1 MTTAI
6 EHLASLTIHRD
17 RDLLDVTLAHA
28 MRDLF
33 HPDEVAIYM
42 LIGPPGGP
50 QRWLLRAR
58 LKAGDVAATSD
69 PSWASLEE
77 LPLRDSK
84 PAHAACAEQ
93 QAVLHFNDGQ
103 GTSSSCTMLFPM
115 AVQSEQPMVMEL
127 RCTGS
132 LGTDA
137 QHTADN
143 ILRVYRNFCGL
154 IDYSERDTL
163 TGLLNRKTFDEA
175 FYKLTQGRSTVFDSA
190 SGRRHSTAPAP
201 EQFRT
206 GYWMGV
212 LDIDHFKRVND
223 VHGHLIGDEV
233 LLLVGRILRSTFR
246 FQDRL
251 YRFGGEEFVA
261 VLRCPSEDDALVAFE
276 RLRRNMASYQFPKV
290 ERVTVSVGFTEVL
303 ANDTP
308 TAAFERADKAVYH
321 AKQHGRDQV
330 CNHAILVASG
340 ALAPAQQES
349 EVELF

>member
-33 HPDEVAIYM
+33 RPAEVAIHM
-42 LIGPPGGP
+42 LVGPPGGP

-58 LKAGDVAATSD
+58 LKAGDVAASSD
-69 PSWASLEE
+69 PSWVTLED
-77 LPLRDSK
+77 LPLRDAK
-84 PAHAACAEQ
+84 PAHAACLEQ
-93 QAVLHFNDGQ
+93 QAILNCGDSV
-103 GTSSSCTMLFPM
+103 LFPLT
-115 AVQSEQPMVMEL
+115 VQAEQPMVMEL
-127 RCTGS
+127 RCGS
-132 LGTDA
+132 PFGDEA
-137 QHTADN
+137 RKTAEH

-154 IDYSERDTL
+154 IEYSERDTL

-175 FYKLTQGRSTVFDSA
+175 FYKLTQGQHTVFDAA
-190 SGRRHSTAPAP
+190 SGRRQAAVPP
-201 EQFRT
+201 EQRRT
-206 GYWMGV
+206 GHWLGV

-223 VHGHLIGDEV
+223 EHGHLIGDEV

-261 VLRCPSEDDALVAFE
+261 VLRCPTEADAHTAFQ
-276 RLRRNMASYQFPKV
+276 RLRCNMAAYAFPKV
-290 ERVTVSVGFTEVL
+290 GRVTVSIGFTEVL
-303 ANDTP
+303 PQDTP

-330 CNHAILVASG
+330 CSHAALVSSG
-340 ALAPAQQES
+340 ALAPPRQES

>member
-33 HPDEVAIYM
+33 CPAEVAIHM
-42 LIGPPGGP
+42 LVGPPGGA

-69 PSWASLEE
+69 PSWVTLED
-77 LPLRDSK
+77 LPLRHER
-84 PAHAACAEQ
+84 PAHAACIEQ
-93 QAVLHFNDGQ
+93 QAIIRCDGPD
-103 GTSSSCTMLFPM
+103 GGASACTVLFPLT
-115 AVQSEQPMVMEL
+115 VQAEQPMVMEL
-127 RCTGS
+127 RCTQPFG
-132 LGTDA
+132 DEA
-137 QHTADN
+137 RHTADN

-175 FYKLTQGRSTVFDSA
+175 FYKLTQGIHTVFDTA
-190 SGRRHSTAPAP
+190 SGRRQQATPP
-201 EQFRT
+201 EDRRT
-206 GYWMGV
+206 GHWLGV

-223 VHGHLIGDEV
+223 LHGHLIGDEV

-261 VLRCPSEDDALVAFE
+261 VLRCPSEAHAQSAFE
-276 RLRRNMASYQFPKV
+276 RLRRNMAGYPFPKV
-290 ERVTVSVGFTEVL
+290 GTVTVSVGFTEVL
-303 ANDTP
+303 PHDTP

-330 CNHAILVASG
+330 CSHAALVACG
-340 ALAPAQQES
+340 ALAPQQQES